1 MFDHFRNRESYPFW
15 FDVAPLILTALILG
29 VQFFIFKDFTPHIP
43 LVIGICLTGIFS
55 FMKGRKWADLE
66 TQMFRVMRVGLPAI
80 LILMCVGMLIS
91 IWIAAGTVPT
101 IVNYGL
107 ELLTPGLFLP
117 ITCILAAVVSLSTGT
132 SWGTLGTVGLALM
145 AIGTALNIPLY
156 WTAGAVVSGSF
167 FGDKMSPLSETTNLS
182 PAIVGGIDLW
192 DHIKG
197 MLPTTIPAM
206 LLSIIIYALVSQT
219 YSSNVPNLAPALEI
233 QNTMQEH
240 YKLGLLTLIPALSVV
255 YMGYRKYSAMG
266 TICLGVLLGSLIA
279 IFYQGIPMNQIFG
292 ILQNGFVSTTGVEYV
307 DNLLS
312 KGGVMSMTWVI
323 TLTLFA
329 LAFAGS
335 LEFFGTFDAILKKL
349 DSFIKGRL
357 SLIGTSYASV
367 LGVSTVL
374 GDVYTSI
381 VLPGRLLRGKYKE
394 MGYRRTTL
402 SRTMEDCGS
411 LASPLIPWNMGGSF
425 VSSTL
430 GVPTLLYAPFALFCW
445 LSPLFGI
452 LWAITG
458 WFVPRT
464 TPIPAHSEEQHWD
477 RKRGR
482 RRLTLPTH
490 DPLGTPLPSTK

>member
-1 MFDHFRNRESYPFW
+1 MFTQFRNRESYPFW
-15 FDVAPLILTALILG
+15 FDVGPLLLTALILG

-43 LVIGICLTGIFS
+43 LIIGICLTGIFS
-55 FMKGRKWADLE
+55 FFKGRKWADLE
-66 TQMFRVMRVGLPAI
+66 TQMFKVMRVGLPAI

-107 ELLTPGLFLP
+107 DILTPGLFLP
-117 ITCILAAVVSLSTGT
+117 VTCALAAIISLSTGT

-145 AIGTALNIPLY
+145 AIGNALNIPIY

-197 MLPTTIPAM
+197 VLPTTIPAM
-206 LLSIIIYALVSQT
+206 GLALIIYAIVSRR
-219 YSSNVPNLAPALEI
+219 YGANIPDMAPTLEI
-233 QNTMQEH
+233 QNTMQTH
-240 YKLGLLTLIPALSVV
+240 FKLGLLTLIPALSVV
-255 YMGYRKYSAMG
+255 YMGYKKYSAMG

-279 IFYQGIPMNQIFG
+279 IFYQGIPISEIFG
-292 ILQNGFVSTTGVEYV
+292 ILQNGYISETGVAYV
-307 DNLLS
+307 DDLLS

-335 LEFFGTFDAILKKL
+335 LEYFGTFDAIMTQL
-349 DSFIKGRL
+349 DRVIKSRI
-357 SLIGTSYASV
+357 SLIGASYASV
-367 LGVSTVL
+367 LGVSTIL
-374 GDVYTSI
+374 GDVYTSL
-381 VLPGRLLRGKYKE
+381 VLPGRLLRGKYRS
-394 MGYRRTTL
+394 MGYKRTTL
-402 SRTMEDCGS
+402 TRTMEDCGT

-425 VSSTL
+425 VASTL

-452 LWAITG
+452 FWALTG
-458 WFVPRT
+458 WFVPR
-464 TPIPAHSEEQHWD
+464 A
-477 RKRGR
+477 
-482 RRLTLPTH
+482 
-490 DPLGTPLPSTK
+490 PLPSAEEEEFVWDRRKKKRRTLNQIPRNKEPITEHS